1 MSVPTKVIIIDDDKP
16 SVTVLTNELKAYQDV
31 NVIATAFNSHD
42 GEQAILKHK
51 PQLIFLDIELPGING
66 LEFLAALRPKIDW
79 EMSTIFYTSYEKYML
94 QALRMQALISC

>member
-51 PQLIFLDIELPGING
+51 PQLIFLDIELP
-66 LEFLAALRPKIDW
+66 W
-79 EMSTIFYTSYEKYML
+79 ESMAWSFWQHYVLK
-94 QALRMQALISC
+94 LIGK

>member
-66 LEFLAALRPKIDW
+66 LEFLAALRPKIPVK
-79 EMSTIFYTSYEKYML
+79 TSQQRRFIVSHESLLFK
-94 QALRMQALISC
+94 

>member
-51 PQLIFLDIELPGING
+51 PQLISNCRESMAWSFWQHYVL
-66 LEFLAALRPKIDW
+66 K
-79 EMSTIFYTSYEKYML
+79 
-94 QALRMQALISC
+94 LIGK

>member
-42 GEQAILKHK
+42 GEQAILKLSSK
-51 PQLIFLDIELPGING
+51 
-66 LEFLAALRPKIDW
+66 
-79 EMSTIFYTSYEKYML
+79 T
-94 QALRMQALISC
+94 